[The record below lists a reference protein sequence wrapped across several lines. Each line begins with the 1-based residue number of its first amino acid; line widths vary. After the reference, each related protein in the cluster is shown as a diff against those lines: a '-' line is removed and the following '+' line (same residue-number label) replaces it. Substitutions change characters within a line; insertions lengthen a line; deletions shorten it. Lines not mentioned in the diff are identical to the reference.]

1 MEKDKIIKKFAIHPK
16 DTGSPDVQAALL
28 SNRITNLSNHLKVH
42 KKDKHSRRG
51 LIMMIDKRRK
61 LLKYLLRKDPARYQK
76 LIQVLKIR
84 G

>member
-1 MEKDKIIKKFAIHPK
+1 
-16 DTGSPDVQAALL
+16 
-28 SNRITNLSNHLKVH
+28 
-42 KKDKHSRRG
+42 
-51 LIMMIDKRRK
+51 MIDKRRK